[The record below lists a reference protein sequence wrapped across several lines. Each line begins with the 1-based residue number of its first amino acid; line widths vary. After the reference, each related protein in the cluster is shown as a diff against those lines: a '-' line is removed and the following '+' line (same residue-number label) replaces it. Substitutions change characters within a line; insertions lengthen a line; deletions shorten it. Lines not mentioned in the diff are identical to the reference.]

1 VAAQG
6 AAEGLR
12 KGGMSGTMEIVGSF
26 TDEQQCA
33 HCIEK
38 LRGLKAISVRVFSP
52 IPSHHIEH
60 AIGKPKSPVRAFV
73 LAGGITG
80 VLTAM
85 ALTIGTSWEWNLVVG
100 GKPIVSWP
108 PFIIIMF
115 ELMVLFGG
123 ISAVL
128 SFLFNARVPAFEIK
142 RGYSSRFS
150 EDRFGIVVRCEET
163 EGAKMESILKDAGA
177 EEVAREAA

>member
-1 VAAQG
+1 MNESV
-6 AAEGLR
+6 
-12 KGGMSGTMEIVGSF
+12 EIVGSF
-26 TDEQQCA
+26 ADEQACA

-38 LRGLKAISVRVFSP
+38 LRELRALAVRVFSP

-60 AIGKPKSPVRAFV
+60 AIGKPKSTVRAFV
-73 LAGGITG
+73 LSGGILG
-80 VLTAM
+80 ILTAL

-115 ELMVLFGG
+115 ELMILFGG

-128 SFLFNARVPAFEIK
+128 SFLFNARVPAFEIEK
-142 RGYSSRFS
+142 GYSSRFS
-150 EDRFGIVVRCEET
+150 EDRFGIVVRCA
-163 EGAKMESILKDAGA
+163 EGESARVESILKDAGA
-177 EEVAREAA
+177 EEVVREAA

>member
-1 VAAQG
+1 MAAQSDQ
-6 AAEGLR
+6 
-12 KGGMSGTMEIVGSF
+12 KGNRQRGMSAPVEIIASF
-26 TDEQQCA
+26 ADEHACA
-33 HCIEK
+33 ECIVK
-38 LRGLKAISVRVFSP
+38 LRQAKPSLMRVFSP
-52 IPSHHIEH
+52 IPSHHLEH
-60 AIGKPKSPVRAFV
+60 AIGKPKSRVRAVV

-80 VLTAM
+80 VISAL

-108 PFIIIMF
+108 PFIIICF

-128 SFLFNARVPAFEIK
+128 SFLFNARVPAFEIAE
-142 RGYSSRFS
+142 GYSSRFS
-150 EDRFGIVVRCEET
+150 QDRFGILVRCEE
-163 EGAKMESILKDAGA
+163 ADSARIESILKDSGA

>member
-1 VAAQG
+1 MAAQG

-12 KGGMSGTMEIVGSF
+12 EGVMSGQVEIIASF
-26 TDEQQCA
+26 TDEHGCA

-38 LRGLKAISVRVFSP
+38 LREVKPPFMRVFSP

-60 AIGKPKSPVRAFV
+60 AIGKPKSRVRAV
-73 LAGGITG
+73 
-80 VLTAM
+80 VLTAGILGIASAI
-85 ALTIGTSWEWNLVVG
+85 ALTVGTSWEWNLVVG

-128 SFLFNARVPAFEIK
+128 SFLVNARVPAFEIE

-150 EDRFGIVVRCEET
+150 EDRFGVVVRCDENQS
-163 EGAKMESILKDAGA
+163 ARIESIFKDAGA
-177 EEVAREAA
+177 EEVVREAA

>member
-1 VAAQG
+1 
-6 AAEGLR
+6 
-12 KGGMSGTMEIVGSF
+12 MSPSNEIVGSF
-26 TDEQQCA
+26 ADEMACT

-38 LRGLKAISVRVFSP
+38 LRAVRPAALRVFSP

-60 AIGKPKSPVRAFV
+60 AIGKPKSRVRAFV
-73 LAGGITG
+73 LTGGALGI
-80 VLTAM
+80 VSAI
-85 ALTIGTSWEWNLVVG
+85 ALTVGTSWEWNLVVG

-128 SFLFNARVPAFEIK
+128 SFLFNARVPAFEIE

-150 EDRFGIVVRCEET
+150 EDRFGIVVRCD
-163 EGAKMESILKDAGA
+163 EGQGAQVESILKESGA
-177 EEVAREAA
+177 EEVVREAA